1 MSMQPMSSPGA
12 IAIRSPPTVLTLTPD
27 DVHVWHADPALASDA
42 ALLRHYE
49 ALMSPD
55 ERARHAR
62 FVFSADQHV
71 YLVARALVR
80 TTLSRYA
87 DVEPHAWTFRAGRYG
102 RPEIAGP
109 GGVPPL
115 RFSLSHTAG
124 LVALAV
130 SSPSQVG
137 IDVEGISARASGLD
151 IARRYFASS
160 EAEDLEALP
169 PEQQGRAFLEYW
181 TLKEA
186 YIKATGLGLSM
197 PLRSFAFTLADPPT
211 ITFDRS
217 RGGDPSEWHFSR
229 LDLGPNHLVALAV
242 RSARR
247 PSLSV
252 YAHRAAP

>member
-1 MSMQPMSSPGA
+1 M
-12 IAIRSPPTVLTLTPD
+12 LTLTAH
-27 DVHVWHADPALASDA
+27 DVHVWHVVPELVANAG
-42 ALLRHYE
+42 LLRRYE

-62 FVFSADQHV
+62 FVFPADQHI

-80 TTLSRYA
+80 NTLSKYA
-87 DVEPHAWTFRAGRYG
+87 DVEPREWTFRAGSHG

-130 SSPSQVG
+130 ALQVDVG
-137 IDVEGISARASGLD
+137 IDVEGVNSRASGRDL
-151 IARRYFASS
+151 ARRYFASS
-160 EAEDLEALP
+160 EAEGLEALP
-169 PEQQGRAFLEYW
+169 PERQGRAFLEYW

-197 PLRSFAFTLADPPT
+197 PLKSFAFQLADPPA
-211 ITFDRS
+211 ITFES
-217 RGGDPSEWHFSR
+217 GTNDPGEWHFFR
-229 LDLGPNHLVALAV
+229 LDLGAHHMSALAV
-242 RSARR
+242 RSAGR
-247 PSLSV
+247 PSLSLFGQLLK
-252 YAHRAAP
+252 

>member
-1 MSMQPMSSPGA
+1 MTHVP
-12 IAIRSPPTVLTLTPD
+12 TLTAD
-27 DVHVWHADPALASDA
+27 DVHVWHVDPALASDV

-62 FVFSADQHV
+62 FVFPADRHV

-80 TTLSRYA
+80 TTLSQYA

-102 RPEIAGP
+102 RPEVAGP

-130 SSPSQVG
+130 ALQVDVG

-160 EAEDLEALP
+160 EADDLEGRP
-169 PEQQGRAFLEYW
+169 PERQRRAFLEYW

-197 PLRSFAFTLADPPT
+197 PLKSFAFQLADPPA
-211 ITFDRS
+211 ITFES
-217 RGGDPSEWHFSR
+217 ATSAPEEWHFFR
-229 LDLGPNHLVALAV
+229 LDLSARHMSALAV
-242 RSARR
+242 RSAGR
-247 PSLSV
+247 PSLSLFGQLLK
-252 YAHRAAP
+252 